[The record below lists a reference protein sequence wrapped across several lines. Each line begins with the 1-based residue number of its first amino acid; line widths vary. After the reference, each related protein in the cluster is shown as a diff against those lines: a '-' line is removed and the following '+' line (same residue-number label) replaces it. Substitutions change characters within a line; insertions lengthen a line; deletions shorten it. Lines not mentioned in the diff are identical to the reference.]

1 MIITCQNFG
10 GFQGSANLS
19 AYNNAPTVITMPNG
33 GGKTTYINAY
43 IFALTGRCLTGFSPR
58 NTKAGE
64 NDITRVIMSLGPYK
78 INRIL
83 CSDGTKLKVNDTP
96 MTQKEFEVVFEKLYS
111 VSVAFAA
118 ACANVNL
125 LTDPSLTSEQVR
137 NLLVCVDVL
146 EKEGFTE
153 LKRRQ
158 QQLRAKLL
166 QVTPYALCN
175 VVEELPTIPK
185 MDQSSSLFLRRF
197 DEAEKAM
204 ASVPSNRCPT
214 CGELYSPTTIL
225 RVQNEINEAKKFV
238 SANLSRARELR
249 DYRERYEADQRRVEE
264 SKRMVAQATEARA
277 DLVKM
282 NAELQTI
289 EDELQRMA
297 TTMVTTNL
305 PEGVTISTN
314 KVSKNGKTS
323 ATCTLS
329 YMGVPLKSVNR
340 AKRVEICVRLL
351 DNARA
356 AHGLRNALPILVDNA
371 ESVQA
376 DFNNIPFIVLFKVGN
391 N

>member
-1 MIITCQNFG
+1 MILTCKNFG
-10 GFQGSANLS
+10 GFQAPTSMAIH
-19 AYNNAPTVITMPNG
+19 NNAMSTIVLPNG

-58 NTKAGE
+58 NTKARG
-64 NDITRVIMSLGPYK
+64 DDMTQVGMTLGPYK
-78 INRIL
+78 IRRVL
-83 CSDGTKLKVNDTP
+83 CSGGTKLTVNDLPT
-96 MTQKEFEVVFEKLYS
+96 TQKEFEVNFEKSYG

-153 LKRRQ
+153 LKWRQ
-158 QQLRAKLL
+158 QQLRAKLS

-175 VVEELPTIPK
+175 VVEEEPTIPE
-185 MDQSSSLFLRRF
+185 MRQSDLLFLRQF
-197 DEAEKAM
+197 DEAEKTM
-204 ASVPSNRCPT
+204 ASTPRDRCPT
-214 CGELYSPTTIL
+214 CGEPYSPAMMD
-225 RVQNEINEAKKFV
+225 RVQGEINAAKNFV
-238 SANLSRARELR
+238 SANFSRAYELR
-249 DYRERYEADQRRVEE
+249 DYWESYQAEQQRIEE
-264 SKRMVAQATEARA
+264 NRRMVAYAEEARA
-277 DLVKM
+277 DLAKID
-282 NAELQTI
+282 AELQTI
-289 EDELQRMA
+289 EDELRKMA
-297 TTMVTTNL
+297 DKGVTTNL
-305 PEGVTISTN
+305 PEDVTISTD
-314 KVSKNGKTS
+314 KISKNGKAS

-340 AKRVEICVRLL
+340 AKRVEICVQLL

-356 AHGLRNALPILVDNA
+356 AHGLQNALPILVDNA

-376 DFNNIPFIVLFKVGN
+376 DFSDIPYVALFKVGN